1 MPVAGVAVRV
11 ALVVAHVNS
20 AALVDKL
27 AVGRV
32 ALCVIAIEDVL
43 EQPLAVLVTVTVN
56 VPAATTV
63 AVFVPD
69 TAVAPALQL

>member
-1 MPVAGVAVRV
+1 MPVAGVAVKV
-11 ALVVAHVNS
+11 ALVVAQVS
-20 AALVDKL
+20 WLALVVKP

-32 ALCVIAIEDVL
+32 VLCVMATEDVL

-56 VPAATTV
+56 EPAAATV

>member
-1 MPVAGVAVRV
+1 MPVAGVAVKIAFGV
-11 ALVVAHVNS
+11 VQVSSPALVVKP
-20 AALVDKL
+20 VD
-27 AVGRV
+27 GRV
-32 ALCVIAIEDVL
+32 ALCVIAIVAVF

-56 VPAATTV
+56 VPAAATV

>member
-1 MPVAGVAVRV
+1 MASLVIDNVIEVILQLNSVPGVAAMLNAGGVKLDIMTILS
-11 ALVVAHVNS
+11 LV
-20 AALVDKL
+20 
-27 AVGRV
+27 
-32 ALCVIAIEDVL
+32 

-56 VPAATTV
+56 VPAAETV